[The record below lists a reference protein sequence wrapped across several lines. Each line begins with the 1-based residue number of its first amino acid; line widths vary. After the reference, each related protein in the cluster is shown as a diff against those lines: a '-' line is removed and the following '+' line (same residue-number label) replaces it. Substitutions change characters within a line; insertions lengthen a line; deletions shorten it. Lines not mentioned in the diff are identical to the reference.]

1 MRPTPYVASL
11 RVYEPLTSFSPVDQ
25 LRWSALD
32 IQNYTGRDEQL
43 RALERTI
50 LSEPP
55 SLKADGAHVIDHDGK
70 RFVSPWSTARRCWA
84 AVEDF
89 KNSLPSSVIPFFMPE
104 SLGETLSEFSEELE
118 HRVPHIIS
126 ETWIIPPRW
135 FALFEPDER
144 LRGQNHDGPFTV
156 MITEISKAKKRCIST
171 HQIVRQAFGPGPVE
185 EEIVQLLNWLNVFHP
200 DSILECDYGG
210 LAQYLEKVLTDD
222 GEAGIDA
229 DRSIEDVTLSLQG
242 LSNGDGA
249 LAGQGYEALVTR
261 WRKVAALEQAM

>member
-1 MRPTPYVASL
+1 MRPTPYVAYL
-11 RVYEPLTSFSPVDQ
+11 RIYETITSFSPVDQ
-25 LRWSALD
+25 LRWAS
-32 IQNYTGRDEQL
+32 IPIESYTGRDEQL
-43 RALERTI
+43 RALRRTI

-55 SLKADGAHVIDHDGK
+55 TLKADGAHIIDHDGK

-89 KNSLPSSVIPFFMPE
+89 KNSLPSSIIAFFMPE
-104 SLGETLSEFSEELE
+104 SFSEAISENSDELE

-135 FALFEPDER
+135 FSLFTPEER
-144 LRGQNHDGPFTV
+144 LRGSNADGPFTI
-156 MITEISKAKKRCIST
+156 MRTEMAQAKKRCMTT

-185 EEIVQLLNWLNVFHP
+185 DEIAQLLNWLNVFHP
-200 DSILECDYGG
+200 DSIVECDYGG
-210 LAQYLEKVLTDD
+210 LAQYLEKALVDD
-222 GEAGIDA
+222 GEPGLEA

-249 LAGQGYEALVTR
+249 LAGQGYEALVKR

>member
-11 RVYEPLTSFSPVDQ
+11 RIYEPITSFSPVDQ
-25 LRWSALD
+25 LRWAS
-32 IQNYTGRDEQL
+32 IPIESYTGRDEQL
-43 RALERTI
+43 RALRRTI

-55 SLKADGAHVIDHDGK
+55 TLKADGAHIIDHDGK

-89 KNSLPSSVIPFFMPE
+89 KNSLPSSIIAFFMPE
-104 SLGETLSEFSEELE
+104 SFSEAISENSDELE

-135 FALFEPDER
+135 FSLFTPEER
-144 LRGQNHDGPFTV
+144 LRGSNADGPFTI
-156 MITEISKAKKRCIST
+156 MRTEMAQAKKRCMTT

-185 EEIVQLLNWLNVFHP
+185 DEIAQILNWLSVFHP
-200 DSILECDYGG
+200 DSIVECDYGG
-210 LAQYLEKVLTDD
+210 LAQYLEKALVDD
-222 GEAGIDA
+222 GEPGLEA

-242 LSNGDGA
+242 LANGDGA
-249 LAGQGYEALVTR
+249 LAGQGYEALVKR

>member
-104 SLGETLSEFSEELE
+104 SLSEALSEFSEELE

-135 FALFEPDER
+135 FALFEPYER

-156 MITEISKAKKRCIST
+156 MITEMSKAKKRCIST
-171 HQIVRQAFGPGPVE
+171 HQIVRKAFGPGPVE

-210 LAQYLEKVLTDD
+210 LAQYLEKVLTED
-222 GEAGIDA
+222 GEPGLDA
-229 DRSIEDVTLSLQG
+229 DCSIEDVTLSLQG

-249 LAGQGYEALVTR
+249 LAGQGYEALVSR

>member
-70 RFVSPWSTARRCWA
+70 RFVSPWSTAHRCWA

-104 SLGETLSEFSEELE
+104 SLSEALSEFSEELE

-156 MITEISKAKKRCIST
+156 MITELTKAKKRCIST
-171 HQIVRQAFGPGPVE
+171 HQIVRKAFGPGPVE

-210 LAQYLEKVLTDD
+210 LAQYLEKVLTED
-222 GEAGIDA
+222 GEPGLDA

-249 LAGQGYEALVTR
+249 LAGQGYEALVSR

>member
-11 RVYEPLTSFSPVDQ
+11 RVYEPLSSFSLADQ
-25 LRWSALD
+25 LRWST
-32 IQNYTGRDEQL
+32 IPIESYTGRDEQL
-43 RALERTI
+43 RALQRTI

-55 SLKADGAHVIDHDGK
+55 TLKADSAHIIDHDGK

-84 AVEDF
+84 AIEDF
-89 KNSLPSSVIPFFMPE
+89 KSSLPTSVIPFFMPE
-104 SLGETLSEFSEELE
+104 GLAEALSDNIDGLDN
-118 HRVPHIIS
+118 RIPHIIS

-135 FALFEPDER
+135 FSLFTPEER
-144 LRGQNHDGPFTV
+144 LRGNNSDGPFTI
-156 MITEISKAKKRCIST
+156 MRTDMSQAKKRCIST

-200 DSILECDYGG
+200 ESIVECDYGG
-210 LAQYLEKVLTDD
+210 LALYLEKSLIDD
-222 GEAGIDA
+222 GEPGLES

>member
-1 MRPTPYVASL
+1 
-11 RVYEPLTSFSPVDQ
+11 
-25 LRWSALD
+25 LRWST
-32 IQNYTGRDEQL
+32 IPIESYTGRDEQL
-43 RALERTI
+43 RALQRTI

-55 SLKADGAHVIDHDGK
+55 TLKADGAHIIDHDGK

-84 AVEDF
+84 AIEDF
-89 KNSLPSSVIPFFMPE
+89 KNSLPTSVIPFFMPE
-104 SLGETLSEFSEELE
+104 GLAEALSDNGDGLDN
-118 HRVPHIIS
+118 RIPHIIS

-135 FALFEPDER
+135 FSLFSPDER
-144 LRGQNHDGPFTV
+144 LRGNNSDGPFTI
-156 MITEISKAKKRCIST
+156 MRTDMSQAKKRCIST

-200 DSILECDYGG
+200 ESIVECDYGG
-210 LAQYLEKVLTDD
+210 LALYLEKSLIDD
-222 GEAGIDA
+222 GEPGLES
-229 DRSIEDVTLSLQG
+229 DRSIEDVSLSLQG

>member
-11 RVYEPLTSFSPVDQ
+11 RIYEPITSFSPVDQ
-25 LRWSALD
+25 LRWSS
-32 IQNYTGRDEQL
+32 ISIESYTGRDEQY
-43 RALERTI
+43 RALRRTI

-55 SLKADGAHVIDHDGK
+55 TVKADGAHVIDHDGK
-70 RFVSPWSTARRCWA
+70 RYVSPWSTARRCWA
-84 AVEDF
+84 AIEDF
-89 KNSLPSSVIPFFMPE
+89 QNSLPSSIIPFFMPE
-104 SLGETLSEFSEELE
+104 SLAEALSENSEELE

-135 FALFEPDER
+135 FALFTPEER
-144 LRGQNHDGPFTV
+144 LRGTNNDGPFTI
-156 MITEISKAKKRCIST
+156 MRTEMPQAKKRCMST

-185 EEIVQLLNWLNVFHP
+185 DEIAQLLNWLNVFHP
-200 DSILECDYGG
+200 DSIVECDYGG
-210 LAQYLEKVLTDD
+210 LAQYLEKALVDD
-222 GEAGIDA
+222 GEPGLEA

-249 LAGQGYEALVTR
+249 LAGQGYEALVKR

>member
-11 RVYEPLTSFSPVDQ
+11 RVYEPLSSFSPADQ
-25 LRWSALD
+25 LRWSS
-32 IQNYTGRDEQL
+32 IRIESYTGREEQL
-43 RALERTI
+43 RALQRTI

-55 SLKADGAHVIDHDGK
+55 TLKADGAHIIDHDGV

-89 KNSLPSSVIPFFMPE
+89 KNSLPTSVIPFFMPE
-104 SLGETLSEFSEELE
+104 SLSEAFSENTDGLDI
-118 HRVPHIIS
+118 RFSHIIS

-135 FALFEPDER
+135 FALFTPEER
-144 LRGQNHDGPFTV
+144 LRGNNADGPFTI
-156 MITEISKAKKRCIST
+156 MRTDMPQAKKRCIST

-185 EEIVQLLNWLNVFHP
+185 EEIAQLLNWLNVFHP
-200 DSILECDYGG
+200 ESIVECDYGG
-210 LAQYLEKVLTDD
+210 LALYLEKALNDD
-222 GEAGIDA
+222 GEPGLEA

-249 LAGQGYEALVTR
+249 LAGQGYEALVIR

>member
-11 RVYEPLTSFSPVDQ
+11 RIYEPITSFSPVDQ
-25 LRWSALD
+25 LRWAS
-32 IQNYTGRDEQL
+32 IPIESYTGRDEQL
-43 RALERTI
+43 RALRRTI

-55 SLKADGAHVIDHDGK
+55 TLKADGAHIIDHDGK

-89 KNSLPSSVIPFFMPE
+89 KNSLPSSIIPFFMPG
-104 SLGETLSEFSEELE
+104 SFSEAISENSDELE

-135 FALFEPDER
+135 FSLFTPEER
-144 LRGQNHDGPFTV
+144 LRGSNSDGPFTI
-156 MITEISKAKKRCIST
+156 MRTEMARAKKRCMTT

-185 EEIVQLLNWLNVFHP
+185 DEIAQLLNWLSVFHP
-200 DSILECDYGG
+200 DSIVECDYGG
-210 LAQYLEKVLTDD
+210 LAQYLEKALVDD
-222 GEAGIDA
+222 GEPGLEA

-249 LAGQGYEALVTR
+249 LAGQGYEALVKR

>member
-11 RVYEPLTSFSPVDQ
+11 RIYEPITSFSPVDQ
-25 LRWSALD
+25 LRWAS
-32 IQNYTGRDEQL
+32 IPIESYTGRDEQL
-43 RALERTI
+43 RALRRTI

-55 SLKADGAHVIDHDGK
+55 TLKADGAHIIDHDGK

-89 KNSLPSSVIPFFMPE
+89 KNSLPSSIIAFFMPE
-104 SLGETLSEFSEELE
+104 SFSEAISENSDELE

-135 FALFEPDER
+135 FSLFTPEER
-144 LRGQNHDGPFTV
+144 LRGSNSDGPFTI
-156 MITEISKAKKRCIST
+156 MRTEIAQAKKRCMTT

-185 EEIVQLLNWLNVFHP
+185 DEIAQLLNWLSVFHP
-200 DSILECDYGG
+200 DSIVECDYGG
-210 LAQYLEKVLTDD
+210 LAQYLEKALVDD
-222 GEAGIDA
+222 GEPGLEA

-249 LAGQGYEALVTR
+249 LAGQGYEALVRR
-261 WRKVAALEQAM
+261 WRNVAALEQAM

>member
-32 IQNYTGRDEQL
+32 IQNYMGRDEQL

-104 SLGETLSEFSEELE
+104 SLSEALSEFSEELE

>member
-11 RVYEPLTSFSPVDQ
+11 RIYEPITSFSPVDQ
-25 LRWSALD
+25 LRWAS
-32 IQNYTGRDEQL
+32 IPIESYTGRDEQL
-43 RALERTI
+43 RALRRTI

-55 SLKADGAHVIDHDGK
+55 TLKADGAHIIDHDGK

-89 KNSLPSSVIPFFMPE
+89 KNSLPSSIIAFFMPE
-104 SLGETLSEFSEELE
+104 SFSEAISENSDELE

-135 FALFEPDER
+135 FSLFTPEER
-144 LRGQNHDGPFTV
+144 LRGSNSDGPFTI
-156 MITEISKAKKRCIST
+156 MRTEIAQAKKRCMTT

-185 EEIVQLLNWLNVFHP
+185 DEIAQLLNWLSVFHP
-200 DSILECDYGG
+200 DSIVECDYGG
-210 LAQYLEKVLTDD
+210 LAQYLEKALVDD
-222 GEAGIDA
+222 GEPGLEA

-249 LAGQGYEALVTR
+249 LAGQGYEALVKR

>member
-11 RVYEPLTSFSPVDQ
+11 RIYEPITSFSPVDQ
-25 LRWSALD
+25 LRWAS
-32 IQNYTGRDEQL
+32 IPIESYTGRDEQL
-43 RALERTI
+43 RALRRTI

-55 SLKADGAHVIDHDGK
+55 TLKADGAHIIDHDGK

-89 KNSLPSSVIPFFMPE
+89 KNSLPSSIIAFFMPE
-104 SLGETLSEFSEELE
+104 SFSEAISENSDELE

-135 FALFEPDER
+135 FSLFTPEER
-144 LRGQNHDGPFTV
+144 LRGSNSDGPFTI
-156 MITEISKAKKRCIST
+156 MRTEIAQAKKRCMTT

-185 EEIVQLLNWLNVFHP
+185 DEIAQLLNWLSVFHP
-200 DSILECDYGG
+200 DSIVECDYGG
-210 LAQYLEKVLTDD
+210 LAQYLEKALVDD
-222 GEAGIDA
+222 GEPGLEA
-229 DRSIEDVTLSLQG
+229 DRSIEDVTISLQG

-249 LAGQGYEALVTR
+249 LAGQGYEALVKR